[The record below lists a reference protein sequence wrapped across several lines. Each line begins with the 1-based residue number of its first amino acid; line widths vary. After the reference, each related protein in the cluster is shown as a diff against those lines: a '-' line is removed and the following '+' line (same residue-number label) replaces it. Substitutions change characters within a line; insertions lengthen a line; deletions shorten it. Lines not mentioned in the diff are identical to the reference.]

1 MPSAI
6 PPPPPSLT
14 TYLRSLEDIPLDKS
28 ITTLISLLKRRQIRS
43 SRSCAL
49 ATTKLLIAVVE
60 AGSPDSSHNTWS
72 STSALITRI
81 RQVGRK
87 LISAQPKEIA
97 IGNIVRRVLGVIRE
111 VADRDSETAN
121 ADLSGSE
128 ISGPT
133 SPITGEFTQQR
144 SVLPMR
150 LSEFSSRDALSGRP
164 GTADSIASSTFSAP
178 VAAPQQQQRPNL
190 MNAPTGTSLFSI
202 LQHPQQNPSRSTSSP
217 YATPPAGTQSPAL
230 RPSPTSKSVVSTTE
244 AAGGESLDIKAE
256 VLDGLAELLD
266 ELSVVDT
273 QIAESALE
281 HIHSGEVILTHGSSR
296 TVQRFLLTAAGK
308 KRKFTVFV
316 AESYPNTHS
325 ATHDT
330 LLNGSVPPVSPDDE
344 GLGEKGRWKALTAA
358 GVTVVLVPDTAV
370 FALMPLVN
378 KVLLSPHAVMANG
391 SLLAAAGTETI
402 CLAAK
407 EHRVPVV
414 VLAGVYKL
422 SPVYPFDEEGMVEY
436 GDPSKVVG
444 FAEDGRFV
452 DGVDIVNPLS
462 DFVGAE
468 GVGLYVTNLGGC
480 APSYLY
486 RVVGD
491 HYRGEDVDLGVE
503 DAGSRV

>member
-1 MPSAI
+1 MPSALA
-6 PPPPPSLT
+6 PPPPSLT
-14 TYLRSLEDIPLDKS
+14 TYLRSLEDTPLDKS

-49 ATTKLLIAVVE
+49 ATIKLLIAVVK
-60 AGSPDSSHNTWS
+60 AGEPGSQNQAWS
-72 STSALITRI
+72 STHALISRI

-87 LISAQPKEIA
+87 LISAQPKAIV

-111 VADRDSETAN
+111 VADRDSETV

-133 SPITGEFTQQR
+133 SPITGER
-144 SVLPMR
+144 P
-150 LSEFSSRDALSGRP
+150 RDVLSGRP
-164 GTADSIASSTFSAP
+164 GTADSVASSTFSAP
-178 VAAPQQQQRPNL
+178 VTGPPQQQQRPNL

-202 LQHPQQNPSRSTSSP
+202 LQHPQQNSMRTSSSP

-230 RPSPTSKSVVSTTE
+230 RPSPTSKSTISTIPE
-244 AAGGESLDIKAE
+244 GGESLDIKAE

-266 ELSVVDT
+266 ELSVVDS

-316 AESYPNTHS
+316 AESYPNGHG

-330 LLNGSVPPVSPDDE
+330 LVNGAQPPVSPDDE

-358 GVTVVLVPDTAV
+358 GVTVVLIPDTAV
-370 FALMPLVN
+370 FALMPRIN

-391 SLLAAAGTETI
+391 SLLAAAGTEGI

-422 SPVYPFDEEGMVEY
+422 SPVYPFDEEGMAEY

-452 DGVDIVNPLS
+452 DGVDIINPLS

-468 GVGLYVTNLGGC
+468 GVGLYVTNLGGV
-480 APSYLY
+480 APGWLY

-491 HYRGEDVDLGVE
+491 HYRNEDIDLAVE
-503 DAGSRV
+503 DAASKV

>member
-1 MPSAI
+1 MPSALS
-6 PPPPPSLT
+6 PPPPSLT
-14 TYLRSLEDIPLDKS
+14 TYLRSLEDSPLDKS
-28 ITTLISLLKRRQIRS
+28 ITLLISLLKRRQIRS

-49 ATTKLLIAVVE
+49 ATTKFLIAVVE
-60 AGSPDSSHNTWS
+60 AGEPGSQIQTWS
-72 STSALITRI
+72 STQALISRI

-87 LISAQPKEIA
+87 LISAQPKEIV

-111 VADRDSETAN
+111 VADRDSETV

-133 SPITGEFTQQR
+133 SPITGER
-144 SVLPMR
+144 AGLPMR
-150 LSEFSSRDALSGRP
+150 LSEFSSRDVLSGRP
-164 GTADSIASSTFSAP
+164 GTADSVASSTFSSAQP
-178 VAAPQQQQRPNL
+178 PQQQRPNL

-230 RPSPTSKSVVSTTE
+230 RPSPTSKSVISTTE

-266 ELSVVDT
+266 ELSVVDS

-296 TVQRFLLTAAGK
+296 TVQKFLLTAAGK
-308 KRKFTVFV
+308 KRKFIVFV
-316 AESYPNTHS
+316 AESYPNGHG

-330 LLNGSVPPVSPDDE
+330 LLNGSFPPVSPDDE

-370 FALMPLVN
+370 FALMPRIN

-407 EHRVPVV
+407 EHCVPVV

-436 GDPSKVVG
+436 GDPSKVLG
-444 FAEDGRFV
+444 FAEDGRFSNN
-452 DGVDIVNPLS
+452 VDIINPLS

-468 GVGLYVTNLGGC
+468 GVGLYVTNLGGV
-480 APSYLY
+480 APGWLY

-491 HYRGEDVDLGVE
+491 HYRGEDIDLGGD

>member
-1 MPSAI
+1 MPSALA
-6 PPPPPSLT
+6 PPTPSLT
-14 TYLRSLEDIPLDKS
+14 TYLRSLDEAPLDKS

-49 ATTKLLIAVVE
+49 ATTKLLIRVVE
-60 AGSPDSSHNTWS
+60 AGEDGSDGKWS
-72 STSALITRI
+72 STQALIAHI
-81 RQVGRK
+81 RTVGRK
-87 LISAQPKEIA
+87 LISAQPKEIV

-111 VADRDSETAN
+111 VADRDSETV

-133 SPITGEFTQQR
+133 SPITITGER

-150 LSEFSSRDALSGRP
+150 LSEFSPRDVLSGRP
-164 GTADSIASSTFSAP
+164 GTADSVASSTFSSPA
-178 VAAPQQQQRPNL
+178 AAPQQRPNL
-190 MNAPTGTSLFSI
+190 MTAPTGTSLFSI
-202 LQHPQQNPSRSTSSP
+202 LQHPQTQTRSTSSP

-230 RPSPTSKSVVSTTE
+230 RPSPTFKSTISTIPE
-244 AAGGESLDIKAE
+244 GGESLDIKAE

-308 KRKFTVFV
+308 KRRFTVFV
-316 AESYPNTHS
+316 AELYPNDHL
-325 ATHDT
+325 AVHDT
-330 LLNGSVPPVSPDDE
+330 LVNGSLPPVSPEDE

-370 FALMPLVN
+370 FALMPRVN
-378 KVLLSPHAVMANG
+378 KVLLSPHAVMASG

-444 FAEDGRFV
+444 FAEDGRFI
-452 DGVDIVNPLS
+452 DGVDVVNPIS

-480 APSYLY
+480 APGYLY

-491 HYRGEDVDLGVE
+491 HYRNEDIELGR
-503 DAGSRV
+503 D

>member
-14 TYLRSLEDIPLDKS
+14 TYLRSLEDTPLDKS

-87 LISAQPKEIA
+87 LISAQPKEIV

-111 VADRDSETAN
+111 VADRDSETGNA

-133 SPITGEFTQQR
+133 SPVTGER

-150 LSEFSSRDALSGRP
+150 LSEFSSRDVLSGRP

-178 VAAPQQQQRPNL
+178 MAGPPTQQQRPNL

-230 RPSPTSKSVVSTTE
+230 RPSPTSKSTISNAE
-244 AAGGESLDIKAE
+244 AGGESLDIKAE

-266 ELSVVDT
+266 ELSVVDS

-316 AESYPNTHS
+316 AESYPNDHS

-330 LLNGSVPPVSPDDE
+330 LVNGAQPPVSPDDE
-344 GLGEKGRWKALTAA
+344 GLGGEKGRWRGLTAA
-358 GVTVVLVPDTAV
+358 GVTVVLVPDMAV
-370 FALMPLVN
+370 FALMPRVN

-391 SLLAAAGTETI
+391 SLLAAAGTEGI

-503 DAGSRV
+503 EAGSRV

>member
-1 MPSAI
+1 MPSALGPQI
-6 PPPPPSLT
+6 PSLL
-14 TYLRSLEDIPLDKS
+14 TYLRSLEDHPLDKS

-87 LISAQPKEIA
+87 LISAQPKELA

-111 VADRDSETAN
+111 VADRDSETGN

-133 SPITGEFTQQR
+133 SPVTGER

-150 LSEFSSRDALSGRP
+150 LSEFSSRDVLSGRP

-230 RPSPTSKSVVSTTE
+230 RPSPTSKSTISTIPE
-244 AAGGESLDIKAE
+244 GGESLDIKAE

-316 AESYPNTHS
+316 AESYPNNHS

-330 LLNGSVPPVSPDDE
+330 LVNGAVPPVSPDDE

-370 FALMPLVN
+370 FALMPRIN

-391 SLLAAAGTETI
+391 SLLAAAGTEGI

-452 DGVDIVNPLS
+452 DGVDIINPLS

-468 GVGLYVTNLGGC
+468 GVGL
-480 APSYLY
+480 
-486 RVVGD
+486 VVGD

>member
-14 TYLRSLEDIPLDKS
+14 TYLRSLEDTPLDKS

-49 ATTKLLIAVVE
+49 ATTKILIQVVE
-60 AGSPDSSHNTWS
+60 AGEDGSGRWP
-72 STSALITRI
+72 STSTLITRI
-81 RQVGRK
+81 RIVGRK
-87 LISAQPKEIA
+87 LISAQPKELA

-133 SPITGEFTQQR
+133 SPVTGER

-150 LSEFSSRDALSGRP
+150 LSEFSSRDVLSGRP
-164 GTADSIASSTFSAP
+164 GTADSVASSTFSSP
-178 VAAPQQQQRPNL
+178 AAPPPTQQQRPNL

-202 LQHPQQNPSRSTSSP
+202 LQHPQQNSTRTASSP

-230 RPSPTSKSVVSTTE
+230 RPSPPSKSTISNAE
-244 AAGGESLDIKAE
+244 AGGESLDIKAE

-266 ELSVVDT
+266 ELSVVDS

-316 AESYPNTHS
+316 AESYPNNHS

-330 LLNGSVPPVSPDDE
+330 LVNGAQPPVSPDDE
-344 GLGEKGRWKALTAA
+344 GSGVEGKGRWRGLTAA

-370 FALMPLVN
+370 FALMPRIN

-391 SLLAAAGTETI
+391 SLLAAAGTEGI

-407 EHRVPVV
+407 EHRIPVV

>member
-1 MPSAI
+1 MPSALA
-6 PPPPPSLT
+6 PPPPSLT
-14 TYLRSLEDIPLDKS
+14 TYLRSLEDTPLDKS

-49 ATTKLLIAVVE
+49 ATTKLLIRVVE
-60 AGSPDSSHNTWS
+60 TGSSDSSNNTWP
-72 STSALITRI
+72 STTALITQI

-87 LISAQPKEIA
+87 LISAQPKEIV

-111 VADRDSETAN
+111 VADRDSETVN

-133 SPITGEFTQQR
+133 SPITGER
-144 SVLPMR
+144 SGLPMR
-150 LSEFSSRDALSGRP
+150 LSEFSPRDVLSGRP
-164 GTADSIASSTFSAP
+164 GTADSMASSTFSSPA
-178 VAAPQQQQRPNL
+178 AAPPQQQQQRPKL

-202 LQHPQQNPSRSTSSP
+202 LQHPQQNASRSASSP

-230 RPSPTSKSVVSTTE
+230 RPSPTSKSVISTTE
-244 AAGGESLDIKAE
+244 AGGESLDIKAE

-266 ELSVVDT
+266 ELSVVDS

-316 AESYPNTHS
+316 AESYPNDHL

-330 LLNGSVPPVSPDDE
+330 LVNGLLPPVSADDE

-370 FALMPLVN
+370 FALMPRIN

-391 SLLAAAGTETI
+391 SLLAAAGTEGI

-407 EHRVPVV
+407 EHRVPFL

-436 GDPSKVVG
+436 GDSSKVVG
-444 FAEDGRFV
+444 LAEDGRFV
-452 DGVDIVNPLS
+452 DGVDIINPVS

-468 GVGLYVTNLGGC
+468 AVGLYVTNLGGV
-480 APSYLY
+480 APGWLY

-491 HYRGEDVDLGVE
+491 HYRGEDLDLGVGDGGE
-503 DAGSRV
+503 GV